1 MREILACSDELFS
14 ICSVFKENISQME
27 DMLRTAQ
34 VKDGREQNDATD
46 VPETGNG
53 ESADDEEGDLR
64 CDSATQRIQW
74 ALGLLNQNVKCFEAL
89 LTDLRLIADTVSMH
103 FLLSSFIPHRTTP
116 NQPRS
121 STLIIL

>member
-1 MREILACSDELFS
+1 
-14 ICSVFKENISQME
+14 ME

-103 FLLSSFIPHRTTP
+103 FLLSSFSPYHTTP
-116 NQPRS
+116 KPAE
-121 STLIIL
+121 IIHASHTNHLVDISASVNRAK